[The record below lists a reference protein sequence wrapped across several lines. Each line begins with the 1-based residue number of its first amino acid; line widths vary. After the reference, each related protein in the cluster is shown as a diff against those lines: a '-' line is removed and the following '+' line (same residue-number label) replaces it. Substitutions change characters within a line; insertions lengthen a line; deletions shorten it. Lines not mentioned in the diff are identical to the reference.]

1 VIDHRAIAVDLN
13 NAVWARLDAGDV
25 TEASPPEEREQLLYA
40 AYASTHHWL
49 TVGTVANHA
58 RGEHLISRVAAR
70 IGDADRALHHAL
82 RCLALV
88 EANPEDTEDWDL
100 AFALEA
106 TARAYA
112 AIGDHPAATAT
123 IARAL
128 EATAAISDPEDR
140 QIVEGE
146 LQREP
151 WFDLPRA

>member
-1 VIDHRAIAVDLN
+1 MIDHRAVAIDLN
-13 NAVWARLDAGDV
+13 NAIWARLDAGDV
-25 TEASPPEEREQLLYA
+25 TETSSPEEREQLLYA
-40 AYASTHHWL
+40 ADASTHHWL
-49 TVGTVANHA
+49 AVGTVANHA

-88 EANPEDTEDWDL
+88 EAHPEDTEDWDL

-112 AIGDHPAATAT
+112 ASGDQTAASAT
-123 IARAL
+123 MARAIA
-128 EATAAISDPEDR
+128 ATAAISDPGDR
-140 QIVEGE
+140 HIVEGE

-151 WFDLPRA
+151 WFGLPHG